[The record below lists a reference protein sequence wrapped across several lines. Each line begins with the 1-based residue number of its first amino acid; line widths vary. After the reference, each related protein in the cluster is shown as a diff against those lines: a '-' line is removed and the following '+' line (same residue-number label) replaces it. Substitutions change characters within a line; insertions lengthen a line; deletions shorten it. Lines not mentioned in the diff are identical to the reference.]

1 MEWMKHY
8 GKASLDPRIEKVI
21 DDMGCFGVGLY
32 WRLCERIECWGN
44 GSYPRQQLIKELK
57 SRRLNSRHIQQ
68 LLDQYELFITAPD
81 GKVSLAS
88 RRPGD
93 TSIEKKTDKS
103 LSPKKKKKGSCTF
116 SETTEQPR
124 QVSPSN
130 SLQPSIGDEP
140 TFLQLSVEDEP
151 MFSQPSVED
160 EPTSPQPLV
169 ENEPT
174 SPQPSVEDEPTS
186 LQPSVENEPMSLQPS
201 VEDEPTS
208 LQPSVEGLQ
217 RACVRRKK
225 DKKEIN
231 NNTNLPDWTGKFQ
244 HYSWFPYILPLL
256 DSNHTAW
263 QEIVCLQSGYGKLLM
278 NNWENAV
285 RQFMMHIVAYDTAG
299 NITATDEAR
308 YYFNSFVKISSKSG
322 QALKA
327 CLSQIK
333 PDRQAVNLRSNP
345 YLYEDRM
352 DGIRYANGRPIP
364 SSAPPRPSPNAV
376 WNDACDEWSDF
387 YGNSPQIK

>member
-1 MEWMKHY
+1 
-8 GKASLDPRIEKVI
+8 
-21 DDMGCFGVGLY
+21 MGCFGVGLY

-151 MFSQPSVED
+151 
-160 EPTSPQPLV
+160 
-169 ENEPT
+169 T
-174 SPQPSVEDEPTS
+174 SPQPSVENEPT
-186 LQPSVENEPMSLQPS
+186 SLQPS

-285 RQFMMHIVAYDTAG
+285 RQFMLHIVAYDTAG

-333 PDRQAVNLRSNP
+333 PDRKAVNLRSNP